1 MVFMFN
7 AFATQ
12 EINPSHL
19 LLAGST
25 TVTMLMAAD
34 PTSVEHRVVA
44 KIRRRLLNKRLFA
57 L

>member
-12 EINPSHL
+12 EINPSLL

-25 TVTMLMAAD
+25 TVTMLMAAQ
-34 PTSVEHRVVA
+34 PGRSNICRTPC
-44 KIRRRLLNKRLFA
+44 RRLDTKTIIK
-57 L
+57 